1 MDKELSLQDIK
12 GITLAVLIHFRDFC
26 NENSIKFYL
35 SNGTLLGA
43 VKYGGFIPWDD
54 DIDVLMPRKD
64 YERFIELYKDSDKYK
79 LFTRKRM
86 SDYKFPYAKLCDMNT
101 RKIECNINSGVDLG
115 VDIDIFPLDSC
126 SEHILNPSLQRKL
139 SLSQKGCMLS
149 KFISSEGKP
158 VYKRLI
164 IECCKFLGFEFFC
177 KRLENIVKKEA
188 DKKCEYMGC
197 LMWPIYGKRE
207 IIPAEA
213 FRNTVEVEF
222 EGEIFPAPY
231 GYDTYLHSLYG
242 DYKKDPPIEKQKTHH
257 KYIAYRI

>member
-26 NENSIKFYL
+26 NENNIKFYL

-64 YERFIELYKDSDKYK
+64 YERFIELYKDSDEYK
-79 LFTRKRM
+79 LFTRKRTP
-86 SDYKFPYAKLCDMNT
+86 DYKFPYAKLCDMNT

-115 VDIDIFPLDSC
+115 VDIDVFPLDLC
-126 SEHILNPSLQRKL
+126 SSDILTSDIQRKL
-139 SLSQKGCMLS
+139 SFFQKGCMLS

-164 IECCKFLGFEFFC
+164 IECCKLLGFDFFC

-207 IIPAEA
+207 IIPAEVFKYA
-213 FRNTVEVEF
+213 VEVEF
-222 EGEIFPAPY
+222 EGEIFPAPS